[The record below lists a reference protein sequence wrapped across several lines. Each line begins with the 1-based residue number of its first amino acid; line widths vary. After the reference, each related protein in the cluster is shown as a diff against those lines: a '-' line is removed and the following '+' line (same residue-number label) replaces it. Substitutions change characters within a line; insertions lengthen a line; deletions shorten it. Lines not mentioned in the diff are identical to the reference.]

1 MHHWFRRGF
10 GPQIGLTTT
19 GVLFEAM
26 LERLAQTLSQ
36 TSGAIA
42 LRHVKVWAETLFIL
56 SMTQKTTTSK
66 LRDVGLQARIS
77 HDSVCQRM

>member
-1 MHHWFRRGF
+1 MRHWFRRGS

-42 LRHVKVWAETLFIL
+42 LRHVKVWVETLFIL
-56 SMTQKTTTSK
+56 YMTHENNDDQIT
-66 LRDVGLQARIS
+66 
-77 HDSVCQRM
+77 